1 MIRGPVLP
9 QAREK
14 LWALVSPRLE
24 VVEPGLRLV
33 SAGFDCSEGQLG
45 AIEGLARDAA
55 GAPVL
60 VLVAA
65 EGDGLLAARVCAA
78 LDFLERVG
86 PALAAAVPEGCFVP
100 NLRARVL
107 VIASA
112 AAHGALAGL
121 HRISAACLQA
131 CILEPFRL
139 GTEERFAVR
148 WTLASVGAT
157 PDLEESPEFAVPA
170 SGKQAWSTLQRLFE
184 RLDPEVRV
192 GGGRFTRRVTWRG
205 RLLAELQVADESL
218 SGVDANGL
226 VATLGSPAEVRAF
239 ADRILRSYLAAL
251 ESGSAAVK
259 AAEPA
264 TRDEVSLPRPVGRAE
279 ARSTSPGSMRSSLAA
294 ARLSPE
300 EFSALGGGVEAP
312 TTGAGGAARTDA
324 VRPPGAVSD

>member
-14 LWALVSPRLE
+14 LWALVSPRLDI
-24 VVEPGLRLV
+24 VEPGLQLV
-33 SAGFDCSEGQLG
+33 AGAFDCSDGQLG
-45 AIEGLARDAA
+45 PIEGLARDAA

-60 VLVAA
+60 GLVAT
-65 EGDGLLAARVCAA
+65 EGDGLLVARVCAA

-86 PALAAAVPEGCFVP
+86 PALATSVPEGCFVP
-100 NLRARVL
+100 NLRGRVL

-112 AAHGALAGL
+112 VAHGALAGL

-148 WTLASVGAT
+148 WTLASVGAAAAT
-157 PDLEESPEFAVPA
+157 DESPEFAVPA
-170 SGKQAWSTLQRLFE
+170 AAQEALATLKRLFE

-205 RLLAELQVADESL
+205 RLLAELQVADEAL
-218 SGVDANGL
+218 TGVDAQG
-226 VATLGSPAEVRAF
+226 VAATLASHTEVRAF
-239 ADRILRSYLAAL
+239 ADRILRGYLAAL
-251 ESGSAAVK
+251 EPGSAATK
-259 AAEPA
+259 ATEST

-279 ARSTSPGSMRSSLAA
+279 VRPTSQGSMRSSLAA

-300 EFSALGGGVEAP
+300 EFSALGAGADAP
-312 TTGAGGAARTDA
+312 ATVVGGAAKSDA
-324 VRPPGAVSD
+324 SRPPGAVSD